1 MPVVCAAS
9 KRGQKGFSARQ
20 APLMMVA
27 RWWWGGPC
35 GSLVAKHTSV
45 AVLLLCVLC
54 ARASA
59 FSKEEEE
66 GWNVSLSSMGLLGVF
81 LHPKTVIVR
90 LHNHHRK
97 DFISFESQS
106 LRDL

>member
-1 MPVVCAAS
+1 
-9 KRGQKGFSARQ
+9 
-20 APLMMVA
+20 
-27 RWWWGGPC
+27 
-35 GSLVAKHTSV
+35 
-45 AVLLLCVLC
+45 VLC
-54 ARASA
+54 AGASA
-59 FSKEEEE
+59 FSKEEEEE